1 LLQENWFGPGVAHP
15 KLASRIGD
23 FALVMQENW
32 TIKDWLPGERQHSM
46 LGVHG
51 GVSADEMQVPL
62 VSLHL

>member
-1 LLQENWFGPGVAHP
+1 
-15 KLASRIGD
+15 
-23 FALVMQENW
+23 MQENW

-51 GVSADEMQVPL
+51 GISTDEMQVPL